1 MKKVKSLTA
10 LLVALTFTI
19 FLSGALKA
27 DAFIG
32 QGNTGQNHL
41 NLNFSVLKA
50 LFQLNLTTEQKQDIA
65 AILKGYQDEVKNAVD
80 DVAAARKNLFETIH
94 GDTYNETAVRDA
106 SKGVAIAEEE
116 LAVLRAKIASDI
128 KTVLTAEQL
137 STLETMKADIYTAIQ
152 DKIDTV
158 KTLVDQWIQNHS

>member
-1 MKKVKSLTA
+1 MKKAKSLTA
-10 LLVALTFTI
+10 VLVVLTLTL
-19 FLSGALKA
+19 FLSSAFKA

-32 QGNTGQNHL
+32 QGNTGQNYP

-50 LFQLNLTTEQKQDIA
+50 LFQLNLTTEQKKDIA

-80 DVAAARKNLFETIH
+80 DVVASRKNLFETIH
-94 GDTYNETAVRDA
+94 GDTYNESAVRDA
-106 SKGVAIAEEE
+106 SKGVASAEEE
-116 LAVLRAKIASDI
+116 LAVLRAKIVSDI

-137 STLETMKADIYTAIQ
+137 STLENIKTDIYSAIQ
-152 DKIDTV
+152 DKIEKV